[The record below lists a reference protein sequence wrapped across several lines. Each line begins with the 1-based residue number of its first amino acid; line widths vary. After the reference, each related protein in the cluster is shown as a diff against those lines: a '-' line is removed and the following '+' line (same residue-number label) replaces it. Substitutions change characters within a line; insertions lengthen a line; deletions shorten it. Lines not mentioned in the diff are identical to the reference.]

1 MFTQSG
7 DSELDLPGT
16 KDSWVVVV
24 SSSPVY
30 DGHTALLN
38 L

>member
-7 DSELDLPGT
+7 DGELGLPGT

>member
-7 DSELDLPGT
+7 DGELGLPGT
-16 KDSWVVVV
+16 NGSWVVVV